1 LRWLKITAGGDSG
14 VENYSGD
21 ERRQTVKCEAHELL
35 YDVVKQIRDKLDDM
49 EERQIEQQD
58 RLIRV
63 EAIVQNGLSHN
74 VKEMRER
81 LDKFCDEA
89 EKRLVVLEAFNW
101 FRKPLTKLKDN
112 VIEWLIIAVSAGGVM
127 YFFYHCGNKF
137 LDKVLK

>member
-1 LRWLKITAGGDSG
+1 MSY
-14 VENYSGD
+14 YSGD
-21 ERRQTVKCEAHELL
+21 ERRQQVVKCEAHELL

-81 LDKFCDEA
+81 LDRFCDEA
-89 EKRLVVLEAFNW
+89 EKRFAVLEAFNW
-101 FRKPLTKLKDN
+101 FRKPITAFRDG
-112 VIEWLIIAVSAGGVM
+112 IFIAVFKVAMIGALIYVAIHFGREFLNMVM
-127 YFFYHCGNKF
+127 K
-137 LDKVLK
+137 

>member
-1 LRWLKITAGGDSG
+1 MSY
-14 VENYSGD
+14 YSGD
-21 ERRQTVKCEAHELL
+21 ERRQQVVKCEAHELL

-89 EKRLVVLEAFNW
+89 EKRFAVLEAFNW
-101 FRKPLTKLKDN
+101 FRKPITKLKDN
-112 VIEWLIIAVSAGGVM
+112 TIEWLIIATSVGGVL
-127 YFFYHCGNKF
+127 YFFYHFGSKF
-137 LDKVLK
+137 IEKVTK